1 MRNQVGVQLRVSN
14 LNKLQL
20 NTCNRIPS
28 SFAHQLHASMAFFLT
43 FPRDGQCYSL
53 SCSKE
58 VLFFNFKILFLIW
71 VISNWTLVPYN
82 SGSNCAPNF
91 KSALSSSDFEI
102 VYLIPSLNCTPLSP
116 ITVTNCENYRP
127 PKMQYVRRICQ
138 KFIITRQNYGYHY
151 TVTTANGYWLVGQA
165 IIFMF
170 LSREIDKVAGSSIF
184 LNSKNSLLRNTA
196 IEFYQ
201 CRTGF

>member
-1 MRNQVGVQLRVSN
+1 MGVQLRVSN

-102 VYLIPSLNCTPLSP
+102 VCLIPSLNCTPLSP
-116 ITVTNCENYRP
+116 ITITNLDHNNTINVKSCFTS
-127 PKMQYVRRICQ
+127 ICQ
-138 KFIITRQNYGYHY
+138 VFLFLL
-151 TVTTANGYWLVGQA
+151 LV
-165 IIFMF
+165 
-170 LSREIDKVAGSSIF
+170 S
-184 LNSKNSLLRNTA
+184 LNSPLFLHHIKK
-196 IEFYQ
+196 YQ
-201 CRTGF
+201 